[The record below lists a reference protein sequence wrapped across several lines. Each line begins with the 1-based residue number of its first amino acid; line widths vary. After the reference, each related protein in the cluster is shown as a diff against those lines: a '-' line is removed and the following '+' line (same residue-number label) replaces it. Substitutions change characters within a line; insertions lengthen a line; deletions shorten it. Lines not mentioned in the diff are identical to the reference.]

1 MAIIIDQ
8 EQKLI
13 TLHTKNTTY
22 QMGVGNYGQLLHLYY
37 GKRLTGDMRYLLT
50 YYDRGFSGNPYEAEC
65 DKTYSMDAL
74 PQEYP
79 CFGNGDF
86 RSPAFILKNADGSYC
101 ADLRFVSC
109 EICEGKYRIPGLPAA
124 YDETGT
130 ESETLKVYLEDK
142 PSGVQVTLLYGIF
155 AELDIITRAV
165 QITNRG
171 QEAVH
176 IEKAASAVL
185 DFMTGEF
192 DVIHFHGRHGM
203 ERILERTPVEH
214 GNQVFGSRRG
224 SSSHQQHPF
233 VMLAGKQTGEDAGEC
248 YGCMLLYSGNFKA
261 EAEKDQYE
269 QTRLVMGLSD
279 EMFSW
284 KLEPGET
291 FDTPETAFSYS
302 ANGFS
307 TLSWKLHRL
316 IRSHICRSA
325 YRDTKRPVLINN
337 WEATYFDFTGEKII
351 EIAKQA
357 AELGVEMLVLDDG
370 WYGKRDD
377 DLPGLGDLTLNEI

>member
-1 MAIIIDQ
+1 MAIMIDQ
-8 EQKLI
+8 DQKLI

-22 QMGVGNYGQLLHLYY
+22 QMTVGAYGQLLHLYY
-37 GKRLTGDMRYLLT
+37 GPRLGGNMRYLLT
-50 YYDRGFSGNPYEAEC
+50 YYDRGFSGNPYEADC

-86 RSPAFILKNADGSYC
+86 RSPAFILKNSDGSYC

-109 EICEGKYRIPGLPAA
+109 EVCEGKYRIPGLPAA

-224 SSSHQQHPF
+224 SSSHQQNPF
-233 VMLAGKQTGEDAGEC
+233 VMLAGKQTGEDAGAC
-248 YGCMLLYSGNFKA
+248 
-261 EAEKDQYE
+261 
-269 QTRLVMGLSD
+269 
-279 EMFSW
+279 
-284 KLEPGET
+284 
-291 FDTPETAFSYS
+291 
-302 ANGFS
+302 
-307 TLSWKLHRL
+307 TLSACARL
-316 IRSHICRSA
+316 FQKRSGGRYFCTDCESA
-325 YRDTKRPVLINN
+325 R
-337 WEATYFDFTGEKII
+337 
-351 EIAKQA
+351 
-357 AELGVEMLVLDDG
+357 
-370 WYGKRDD
+370 
-377 DLPGLGDLTLNEI
+377 

>member
-171 QEAVH
+171 QELSLIH
-176 IEKAASAVL
+176 I
-185 DFMTGEF
+185 
-192 DVIHFHGRHGM
+192 
-203 ERILERTPVEH
+203 
-214 GNQVFGSRRG
+214 
-224 SSSHQQHPF
+224 
-233 VMLAGKQTGEDAGEC
+233 
-248 YGCMLLYSGNFKA
+248 
-261 EAEKDQYE
+261 
-269 QTRLVMGLSD
+269 
-279 EMFSW
+279 
-284 KLEPGET
+284 
-291 FDTPETAFSYS
+291 
-302 ANGFS
+302 
-307 TLSWKLHRL
+307 
-316 IRSHICRSA
+316 
-325 YRDTKRPVLINN
+325 
-337 WEATYFDFTGEKII
+337 
-351 EIAKQA
+351 
-357 AELGVEMLVLDDG
+357 
-370 WYGKRDD
+370 
-377 DLPGLGDLTLNEI
+377 